1 MISNLDNVKL
11 ITVKQFALE
20 YGIGMNKSYEIVHRK
35 NFPRIK
41 LGKRI
46 LIIRDKV
53 DNFFAENIGEE
64 F

>member
-1 MISNLDNVKL
+1 MNSNLDNVKL

-35 NFPRIK
+35 NFPKIK